1 MVRIRP
7 WSEKALR
14 SALIWACRLLSSTI
28 RPGQTRLI
36 SSSLLATAPWCLDQ
50 HHEYIEST
58 PAEFHQSAVGENF
71 TALRQDPETTELEAR
86 RGFGYGIHGRR
97 L

>member
-1 MVRIRP
+1 MVGMRS

-14 SALIWACRLLSSTI
+14 SALILGVQIVVLDDPA
-28 RPGQTRLI
+28 RPNAAHQLV
-36 SSSLLATAPWCLDQ
+36 LADDGPVGLDQ
-50 HHEYIEST
+50 HHEHVEST
-58 PAEFHQSAVGENF
+58 PAEFDQSAVGENF

-86 RGFGYGIHGRR
+86 RWVGYGIHGRR